1 MWAHFF
7 GRGYTDPVDDF
18 QEQNQ
23 PSNPELLQELGD
35 QFKHYGY
42 DFKTLIRWI
51 CNSRAYGLS
60 SVANKTNAKSEQEPL
75 FGRMLLKSMSPEQL
89 FESLMIAT
97 QAEANESKDGKKTLR
112 EQWEGNLIAN
122 FGDDEGNE
130 VSFNGT
136 VVQALLMMNGKDIN
150 DAISRKDKGT
160 VALAMA
166 KKSTPAAVIRSLY
179 LASLNREPTQ
189 HEMTKIMNSM
199 KLLKTVDKDPAAPYQ
214 DLFWALL
221 NSNEFL
227 LNH

>member
-1 MWAHFF
+1 
-7 GRGYTDPVDDF
+7 
-18 QEQNQ
+18 
-23 PSNPELLQELGD
+23 
-35 QFKHYGY
+35 
-42 DFKTLIRWI
+42 
-51 CNSRAYGLS
+51 
-60 SVANKTNAKSEQEPL
+60 
-75 FGRMLLKSMSPEQL
+75 
-89 FESLMIAT
+89 
-97 QAEANESKDGKKTLR
+97 
-112 EQWEGNLIAN
+112 
-122 FGDDEGNE
+122 
-130 VSFNGT
+130 
-136 VVQALLMMNGKDIN
+136 MMNGKDIN